1 MQPSSWLEKKLG
13 DWGAY
18 AAHHR
23 GRVLFA
29 AFAVTLLAL
38 PLAWRAVSNLD
49 VNLFNQASGSLKRF
63 QMVRE
68 LSEDFGGDILAA
80 VASIPEMPTPEQSRE
95 LKAFGALLAAEL
107 AKAGTLPDDQAALN
121 KQLAKELPPGK
132 PWLRQVECRTGQGI
146 EQALRKIAKDRPYV
160 VLTPKNV
167 EELKSLFQPEALT
180 AKLEEVATILPDLP
194 PNSAERIKLQDDP
207 LGLSDLAAQALKKR
221 LDSQR
226 TPLSTKDGD
235 GYFLSKDGTTL
246 AVTARAALPHTRLD
260 FNRALMAAVQRAE
273 NRAITAF
280 RATRPALTTALKSD
294 VYAELAEPAGALQVG
309 FTGIAAVSVENERS
323 LRYDLIGNT
332 ATAFVGVLLLF
343 LVVFRLIR
351 LAWDVTWTTAL
362 VIVWTLAVAGAVKGG
377 ISVLGGAF
385 TCILLGTG
393 TDYAIHLH
401 NAYHGFRHIEGLSVE
416 DALRQT
422 MIRCGPGIVTAS
434 LTTCLAFFGLAFT
447 SFAGLAEFG
456 LLAGVSVVLGCIM
469 MILVFPALLCRP
481 ENGKAKQPEALGMG
495 LPQLGRWLDS
505 PGALRACLTL
515 SVLVLIAGTLFVKYG
530 ADPGPET
537 VAGVRFDAD
546 MGNLRSLRIQAIPLR
561 NRLAKKFGFGLAD
574 VRVIVEAPTEDLAF
588 AGAEDVAK
596 RMQPFIDSGDIS
608 PGGNVLD
615 FVPSTRQQQ
624 VSLQALKGFDAQ
636 AASDAFRAAATERF
650 GEKGIVF
657 FKPFLK
663 RLHDFG
669 LLTREP
675 TPLTLANVMQGP
687 LSNLLSPFVKLDSS
701 EGMNRVRLVSSWFP
715 RNLQMP
721 AAWYNKVAD
730 ELEHQPPQGV
740 QIRLTAARMVGF
752 EMKESLLSDC
762 SWISLLVGI
771 SVAIALGIAFRSL
784 YTSLLAVIPLLF
796 AYLALLAGV
805 TLCTRMGWDFS
816 LNFVNLIM
824 FPLLLGSGIDV
835 GIYMVCE
842 AVSPR
847 RPPVA
852 ELMAHTGRSV
862 LCCTLT
868 TLVGYGSFFWS
879 SYTGLISLGI
889 AAIFGYTGALFGA
902 LIVLPALLGVLRSR
916 ETRRSSPRPAAAMVP
931 LLAEEQA
938 K

>member
-1 MQPSSWLEKKLG
+1 MQPLSWLERNLG
-13 DWGAY
+13 NWGAY
-18 AAHHR
+18 AARNR
-23 GRVLFA
+23 GRVLLG
-29 AFAVTLLAL
+29 AFAITLLSV

-63 QMVRE
+63 QLVRE
-68 LSEDFGGDILAA
+68 LAEDFGGDILAA
-80 VASIPEMPTPEQSRE
+80 VASVPENPTPDQTRE
-95 LKAFGALLAAEL
+95 LKAFGVLLSTEL
-107 AKAGTLPDDQAALN
+107 SKVGTLPEDAAALN
-121 KQLAKELPPGK
+121 EQLAKELPPGK

-146 EQALRKIAKDRPYV
+146 EQALRKIVKDRPYV
-160 VLTPKNV
+160 VLTPQNV
-167 EELKSLFQPEALT
+167 EELKALFAPEAL
-180 AKLEEVATILPDLP
+180 ASRLEKVKETLADLP
-194 PNSAERIKLQDDP
+194 PNSAEQLKLKEDP
-207 LGLSDLAAQALKKR
+207 LGLSELAANALKKR
-221 LDSQR
+221 LDTQR
-226 TPLSTKDGD
+226 SPLSSKDGD
-235 GYFLSKDGTTL
+235 GFFISKDGTTL

-280 RATRPALTTALKSD
+280 RATKPSLTTALKSD
-294 VYAELAEPAGALQVG
+294 IYAELAEPAGALQVG

-332 ATAFVGVLLLF
+332 TTAFVGVLLLF
-343 LVVFRLIR
+343 LIVFRLIL

-362 VIVWTLAVAGAVKGG
+362 VIVWTLAIAGAVKGS

-401 NAYHGFRHIEGLSVE
+401 NAYHGFRHVQNLAVDE
-416 DALRQT
+416 ALRQT

-456 LLAGVSVVLGCIM
+456 LLAGVSVVLGCAM
-469 MILVFPALLCRP
+469 MVFVFPALLCRP
-481 ENGKAKQPEALGMG
+481 EKGKAKQPEALGMG
-495 LPQLGRWLDS
+495 LPQLGRMMES
-505 PGALRACLTL
+505 PAALRTCLLLGALA
-515 SVLVLIAGTLFVKYG
+515 LIGGTLFITYG

-561 NRLAKKFGFGLAD
+561 NKLAEKFGFGLAD
-574 VRVIVEAPTEDLAF
+574 VRVVVEAPNEDLAF
-588 AGAEDVAK
+588 AGAEEVAR
-596 RMQPFIDSGDIS
+596 RMQPFINSGEIS

-615 FVPSTRQQQ
+615 FVPSAQHQQR
-624 VSLQALKGFDAQ
+624 SLEALKSFDAQ
-636 AASDAFRAAATERF
+636 TASDAFRAAVTQSF
-650 GEKGIVF
+650 GEKGIIF

-663 RLHDFG
+663 HLHDFG

-675 TPLTLANVMQGP
+675 TPLTLASVMQGP
-687 LSNLLSPFVKLDSS
+687 LSNLLSPFVKLDAANGK
-701 EGMNRVRLVSSWFP
+701 ERVRLVSSWFP
-715 RNLQMP
+715 ETLQMP
-721 AAWYNKVAD
+721 AAWYNNVAAA
-730 ELEHQPPQGV
+730 LESNPPPGV

-752 EMKESLLSDC
+752 EMKESLLRDC
-762 SWISLLVGI
+762 SWISLLVAV
-771 SVAIALGIAFRSL
+771 SVAIALGVAFRSL
-784 YTSLLAVIPLLF
+784 AKSLLAIIPLVF

-847 RPPVA
+847 RPPIA
-852 ELMAHTGRSV
+852 ELMADTGRSV

-916 ETRRSSPRPAAAMVP
+916 DARRPAAQAAPIVP

>member
-1 MQPSSWLEKKLG
+1 MSNWLEKNLG

-18 AAHHR
+18 AARHR
-23 GRVLFA
+23 GRVLLMS
-29 AFAVTLLAL
+29 FAVTLLSL

-49 VNLFNQASGSLKRF
+49 VNLFNQASVSLKRF
-63 QMVRE
+63 RMVRE

-80 VASIPEMPTPEQSRE
+80 VASVPEKPTPEQTTE
-95 LKAFGALLAAEL
+95 LKAFGTLLTAEL
-107 AKAGTLPDDQAALN
+107 SHVGANPEDQATLN
-121 KQLAKELPPGK
+121 EQLVKELPPGK

-146 EQALRKIAKDRPYV
+146 EQALRKIVKDRPYV
-160 VLTPKNV
+160 VLTPQNV
-167 EELKSLFQPEALT
+167 EELKALFTPEALA
-180 AKLEEVATILPDLP
+180 AKMESVATTLPDLA
-194 PNSAERIKLQDDP
+194 PNSAERVKLQEDP
-207 LGLSDLAAQALKKR
+207 LGLSELATQALKRR

-235 GYFLSKDGTTL
+235 GYFVSKDGTTL
-246 AVTARAALPHTRLD
+246 VVTARAALPHTRLD

-273 NRAITAF
+273 NRAILAF
-280 RATRPALTTALKSD
+280 RGTKPSLTTALKSD
-294 VYAELAEPAGALQVG
+294 VYAELAEPAGTLQVG

-332 ATAFVGVLLLF
+332 MTAFIGVLALF
-343 LVVFRLIR
+343 LIVFRLIM
-351 LAWDVTWTTAL
+351 LAWDVTWTTAI
-362 VIVWTLAVAGAVKGG
+362 VIVWTLAVAGAVKGS

-401 NAYHGFRHIEGLSVE
+401 NAYHGFRHVQALPVE
-416 DALRQT
+416 EALRQT

-456 LLAGVSVVLGCIM
+456 LLAGVSVVLGCVM
-469 MILVFPALLCRP
+469 MVIVFPALLCRP
-481 ENGKAKQPEALGMG
+481 EKGTAKQPEALGMG
-495 LPQLGRWLDS
+495 LPQLGRWLEK
-505 PGALRACLTL
+505 PGALRACLVFG
-515 SVLVLIAGTLFVKYG
+515 VLAVVAGALFIKYG

-537 VAGVRFDAD
+537 VAGVKFDAD
-546 MGNLRSLRIQAIPLR
+546 MGNLRSVNIKAIPLR
-561 NRLAKKFGFGLAD
+561 TRLTEKFGFGLAD
-574 VRVIVEAPTEDLAF
+574 VRVVVEAPTEDLAF
-588 AGAEDVAK
+588 AGSEEVAR
-596 RMQPFIDSGDIS
+596 RMQPFIDSGEIS

-615 FVPSTRQQQ
+615 FVPSARQQQ
-624 VSLQALKGFDAQ
+624 LSLEALKGFDAQ
-636 AASDAFRAAATERF
+636 AASDAFRKAATERF

-675 TPLTLANVMQGP
+675 SPLTLANVMQGP
-687 LSNLLSPFVKLDSS
+687 LSNLLSPFVKLDTS
-701 EGMNRVRLVSSWFP
+701 EGKDRVRLVSSWFP
-715 RNLQMP
+715 QNLHKP

-730 ELEHQPPQGV
+730 ALETQPPQGV

-752 EMKESLLSDC
+752 EMKESLLHDC
-762 SWISLLVGI
+762 GWISLLVSV
-771 SVAIALGIAFRSL
+771 SVAIALGVAFRSL
-784 YTSLLAVIPLLF
+784 YTSLLAIIPLLYAF
-796 AYLALLAGV
+796 LALLAGV

-847 RPPVA
+847 RPPIG
-852 ELMAHTGRSV
+852 ELMADTGRSV

-916 ETRRSSPRPAAAMVP
+916 ERKKSAAHITAPIVP
-931 LLAEEQA
+931 MLTEEQA